1 MGSSNERA
9 GMAGNRVLV
18 ASSQT
23 ALKLQLALKKLQ
35 LPQTRT
41 YREGTRQMPAG
52 LTPMMVKCVKDGGSA
67 GDSSVDCSWTFEIS
81 DYRTGE
87 VLGTGKSR
95 GNGWIPKTK
104 YQTPNALG
112 VVGLAYRDVDGVWKL
127 WDVACQPET
136 EECP

>member
-1 MGSSNERA
+1 
-9 GMAGNRVLV
+9 MAANRVLV
-18 ASSQT
+18 AGPQT
-23 ALKLQLALKKLQ
+23 ALRLQLALRKLQ
-35 LPQTRT
+35 FPENGEFKQGLRRPVN
-41 YREGTRQMPAG
+41 G
-52 LTPMMVKCVKDGGSA
+52 LTPMMVKCVKDGGAA